1 MGTFSYGNEKFYL
14 NGEPIQILSGSIH
27 YFRVVPEYWRDRM
40 EKLKQ
45 CGFNAVETYICW
57 NLHERKEG
65 QFDFTGMLDLGKY
78 IDIANELG
86 LLCIIRPGPYIC
98 AEWDYGGLPSWL
110 LTHRDMRIR
119 CMDKKFLE
127 KETRYLDKVFEIIRP
142 RLITNGGNIIMVQVE
157 NEYGSYGND
166 HEYIDFLADYYR
178 KSGIDVPLF
187 TSDGPSD
194 FFLVA
199 VPERVFL
206 QQVTSVQAAF
216 SISIS

>member
-14 NGEPIQILSGSIH
+14 NGESIQILSGSIH

-65 QFDFTGMLDLGKY
+65 QFDFTGMLDLGKF
-78 IDIANELG
+78 IDTANELG

-110 LTHRDMRIR
+110 LT
-119 CMDKKFLE
+119 KFLRSAE
-127 KETRYLDKVFEIIRP
+127 ERLPLSVLQRP
-142 RLITNGGNIIMVQVE
+142 RPFQNPRLLISRMATATISTVSPAV
-157 NEYGSYGND
+157 
-166 HEYIDFLADYYR
+166 
-178 KSGIDVPLF
+178 KTVVPCMQMFRQPLML
-187 TSDGPSD
+187 PRQRA
-194 FFLVA
+194 L
-199 VPERVFL
+199 L
-206 QQVTSVQAAF
+206 
-216 SISIS
+216 